1 MDAVPRVG
9 RRQPAEVGVGERER
23 GDGDYGVGFGW
34 LLNLHTTGFN
44 FFVGTDHT
52 MGKLSKQFVPLNSNA
67 DLNIGINFP
76 F

>member
-1 MDAVPRVG
+1 M
-9 RRQPAEVGVGERER
+9 
-23 GDGDYGVGFGW
+23 
-34 LLNLHTTGFN
+34 
-44 FFVGTDHT
+44 DHT

>member
-9 RRQPAEVGVGERER
+9 RRQPAEVGT
-23 GDGDYGVGFGW
+23 YGVGFGW

-44 FFVGTDHT
+44 FFVGMDHT